1 MIPYRRRQ
9 IEAYFL
15 QETQYYPAILITGP
29 RQVGKSTLLQHLK
42 EKERAYVS
50 LDDPALRNLA
60 RFSPDLFFERYQP
73 PLIIDEIQ
81 YAPELLPYIKMI
93 IDTKN
98 ENSLF
103 WLTGSQIYPLMRG
116 VQESLAGRARI
127 LQLDGFSRKESHGQ
141 EQCPFPRDL
150 SSMMQEA
157 AVSFS
162 IADTV
167 LQGSMPRVLFQ
178 EEIDIAGY
186 YQSYVDSY
194 IARDVRDITNV
205 LDTGQFLHFIT
216 LLATRTAQ
224 ELNLASIGKDL
235 GVDSSTVRRWL
246 DVLLTSGLVIE
257 LPSYSRNLGKRIIK
271 RPKVHFSDV
280 GLAAYLCS
288 VRTAEA
294 FELSPL
300 KGNLF
305 ESWVVSE
312 IYKSYRH
319 NGVDLELYYYRDSNQ
334 REIDL
339 LIERDGKLYPIEI
352 KLSADPSHA
361 NKNFSV
367 LAPEDSRIPYYGV
380 ICPTQTLSPI
390 SEKVWRIP
398 ASLI

>member
-15 QETQYYPAILITGP
+15 QETEYYPVILLTGP
-29 RQVGKSTLLQHLK
+29 RQVGKSTLMWQLK
-42 EKERAYVS
+42 EEGRTYVS
-50 LDDPALRNLA
+50 LDDPASRNLA
-60 RFSPDLFFERYQP
+60 RFSPEVFFERYQP
-73 PLIIDEIQ
+73 PLVIDEIQ
-81 YAPELLPYIKMI
+81 YAPELLTYIKMI
-93 IDTKN
+93 IDKRQ
-98 ENSLF
+98 ENNLF

-116 VQESLAGRARI
+116 VQESLAGRVRV
-127 LQLDGFSRKESHGQ
+127 LQLDGFSRKEALEQ
-141 EQCPFPRDL
+141 EHLPFPRDL
-150 SSMMQEA
+150 SSMSREA
-157 AVSFS
+157 TSPFS
-162 IADTV
+162 IADV
-167 LQGSMPRVLFQ
+167 ILQGSMPRVLFQ
-178 EEIDIAGY
+178 ENIDVAGY

-194 IARDVRDITNV
+194 IVRDVREITNV

-257 LPSYSRNLGKRIIK
+257 LRAYSRNVGKRTIK
-271 RPKVHFSDV
+271 RPKIHFCDA

-288 VRTAEA
+288 LRTKEA
-294 FELSPL
+294 FDLSPL

-319 NGVDLELYYYRDSNQ
+319 NGIEPQLFYYRDSNQ

-339 LIERDGKLYPIEI
+339 LIERDGRLYPFEI
-352 KLSADPSHA
+352 KLSDKPSHA
-361 NKNFSV
+361 RKNFSV
-367 LAPEDSRIPYYGV
+367 LAPEASRIPFYGV
-380 ICPTQTLSPI
+380 ICPTNMLSPI
-390 SEKVWRIP
+390 DDKIWEIP

>member
-42 EKERAYVS
+42 EKKRAYVS

-93 IDTKN
+93 VDTKN

-205 LDTGQFLHFIT
+205 LDTGQFLHFI
-216 LLATRTAQ
+216 LCWRHA
-224 ELNLASIGKDL
+224 
-235 GVDSSTVRRWL
+235 
-246 DVLLTSGLVIE
+246 
-257 LPSYSRNLGKRIIK
+257 PHRN
-271 RPKVHFSDV
+271 
-280 GLAAYLCS
+280 
-288 VRTAEA
+288 
-294 FELSPL
+294 
-300 KGNLF
+300 
-305 ESWVVSE
+305 
-312 IYKSYRH
+312 
-319 NGVDLELYYYRDSNQ
+319 
-334 REIDL
+334 
-339 LIERDGKLYPIEI
+339 
-352 KLSADPSHA
+352 
-361 NKNFSV
+361 
-367 LAPEDSRIPYYGV
+367 
-380 ICPTQTLSPI
+380 
-390 SEKVWRIP
+390 
-398 ASLI
+398 